1 MAYAAAAAPS
11 SRITMYSQAN
21 AFPTATG
28 AFGRLKR
35 PNSVS
40 LRVPTGCKVEP
51 REIYDL
57 CESVFELRPISLS
70 KSTNGDI
77 IITTKDSEQKK
88 KIMKFAALKISS
100 GETLGI
106 FDPASTIAFINV
118 YSVPFELHDDA
129 VVRKLQKYGSVLS
142 IRRGHHASMPECENG
157 IRHLRMNLRRAI
169 PSFIHFG
176 SESFRVRYTGQ
187 PETCRRC
194 DECGHNASSC
204 KRSRCFNCGKM
215 DHTNAA
221 CPLNKICAIC
231 GSARHDIS
239 ECVEWI
245 PHEEDF
251 DNFGMDIHSEVM
263 TAEGENQA
271 PEEDESNQ
279 NIEEEVEE
287 GAEDVGEDEDDGNEA
302 DDDDDDEETSDP
314 EKDSPTLAPNTE
326 EEPTPSTLSDPAPPN
341 PFANIAFNKTG
352 QTQKFTFTPSQTLFT
367 DTQPDSLEELFS
379 KRPPKVH
386 LTPSTA
392 PASINLPSK
401 ATIQPSASPKPQ
413 RPPKKT
419 SRKPTLPPKPTGSQP
434 SQQETATQS
443 DASSSSKRPIEES
456 SGSSTVGSVIENN
469 DKKKTS
475 TRPPKKKSESFVSR
489 FTNKFNNNKD

>member
-1 MAYAAAAAPS
+1 MAYAAAAAPT
-11 SRITMYSQAN
+11 SRIAMYSQAN

-40 LRVPTGCKVEP
+40 LRVPAGCKVEP

-57 CESVFELRPISLS
+57 CASVFELRPISLS

-251 DNFGMDIHSEVM
+251 DNFGMDIHSQVM

-271 PEEDESNQ
+271 LEEDEKNE
-279 NIEEEVEE
+279 NTEEEIEQ
-287 GAEDVGEDEDDGNEA
+287 GTEDMGEDEDDGNEA
-302 DDDDDDEETSDP
+302 DDDENDEHQSDNET
-314 EKDSPTLAPNTE
+314 EAPTLAPETE
-326 EEPTPSTLSDPAPPN
+326 EEPTPSTLSDPVPPN
-341 PFANIAFNKTG
+341 PFANIAFNTKKP
-352 QTQKFTFTPSQTLFT
+352 QTFSFTSSPTLFK

-379 KRPPKVH
+379 KRPPKVY
-386 LTPSTA
+386 LNPSS
-392 PASINLPSK
+392 ASPNINPPSQP
-401 ATIQPSASPKPQ
+401 TIPPSASPKPQ
-413 RPPKKT
+413 RPPKKS
-419 SRKPTLPPKPTGSQP
+419 SRKPTLPPKPTASKP
-434 SQQETATQS
+434 SREETATQS

-469 DKKKTS
+469 EKKKSS

-489 FTNKFNNNKD
+489 ITNKFNSNKD